1 MLRRAV
7 FLSNNNLFA
16 PNARLLLPVVAKGYQ
31 GMNENRVVMDR
42 TKKEKKKPGRPVQN
56 ARKDIRAAVRFARA
70 DYTIIEQKA
79 GKAGLKISEF
89 IRQSSMNVSIKSRL
103 TPEEMQLVRKL
114 VGMST
119 NMNQVARTCHR
130 EGLFEAMV
138 YFENYRN
145 AMDSLLQKLKS

>member
-1 MLRRAV
+1 MA
-7 FLSNNNLFA
+7 
-16 PNARLLLPVVAKGYQ
+16 
-31 GMNENRVVMDR
+31 R
-42 TKKEKKKPGRPVQN
+42 TKADRKKPGRPKQN
-56 ARKDIRAAVRFARA
+56 TRKDIRAAVRFARS

-89 IRQSSMNVSIKSRL
+89 IRQSSMNVFIKYRL
-103 TPEEMQLVRKL
+103 TPEEMQLVRQL

-138 YFENYRN
+138 CFENYRN
-145 AMDSLLQKLKS
+145 QLDGLLQKLKS